1 MLNSSS
7 EYDRCRI
14 PSLVVEERNEEEIN
28 TMEQAIVLKKIQKM
42 DREQRISEQQRL
54 LDKSTMSKKLLT
66 ETKLGGRG
74 GNCVGSWE
82 GASQ

>member
-42 DREQRISEQQRL
+42 DREQRMSEQQRL
-54 LDKSTMSKKLLT
+54 LDKSTM
-66 ETKLGGRG
+66 
-74 GNCVGSWE
+74 
-82 GASQ
+82 